1 MSLDFDA
8 LFEELSSAPQTKEA
22 VKKKA
27 EELGEAM
34 EMRWPRIN
42 EVDDHQRGFLQDDP
56 DSIIKIT
63 ESTRSNRPTHVVTVR
78 HPGAVAAQAKY
89 SFVTKAVKD
98 VS

>member
-8 LFEELSSAPQTKEA
+8 LFEELASAPQTKEA
-22 VKKKA
+22 VRDKA
-27 EELGEAM
+27 EELREAM
-34 EMRWPRIN
+34 ELRWPRVNDID
-42 EVDDHQRGFLQDDP
+42 ESQQGFLQDDP
-56 DSIIKIT
+56 DRIIKIT

>member
-22 VKKKA
+22 VRDKA
-27 EELGEAM
+27 EELREAM
-34 EMRWPRIN
+34 EMRWPRID
-42 EVDDHQRGFLQDDP
+42 EVGDHQRGFLQDEP
-56 DSIIKIT
+56 DRIIKIT